1 MNDCLKNSMRF
12 SYLKKMS
19 EIKNNVYSYNFSYIE
34 NDDNTKDLDF
44 FIDRKIINF
53 DLKDSNENKL
63 NEIRYLYIKSNFIFK
78 NNDKNCTL
86 ISNFSSDVKLSNY
99 FLFEDII
106 DEQIK
111 DSFLNNWKNKFDTI
125 AKLMKESFKI
135 FDKNITDISVAK
147 NMAIVEG
154 RWADVGVNEILWRKF
169 NLVRNEFFKPFE
181 KELK

>member
-1 MNDCLKNSMRF
+1 MSDCLKNSMRF
-12 SYLKKMS
+12 IYLKKIS
-19 EIKNNVYSYNFSYIE
+19 EVKNNIYSYNFSYIE
-34 NDDNTKDLDF
+34 NDDNAKDLDF

-78 NNDKNCTL
+78 KNDKNCTL

-111 DSFLNNWKNKFDTI
+111 DNISNDWKSKFDII
-125 AKLMKESFKI
+125 AKLMKESFEI
-135 FDKNITDISVAK
+135 YDKTIIDISVDK

-154 RWADVGVNEILWRKF
+154 RWADVGINEILFRRL
-169 NLVRNEFFKPFE
+169 NLIGNEIFKPFE
-181 KELK
+181 IKN